1 IMQATIY
8 CANRYS
14 KDTLKSL
21 LEKLEAENRNLTYS
35 TDIADMNEVDVIVQH
50 SGLSFA
56 ELMDSCARVSKES
69 DRFQVV
75 VGKNAGYYING
86 DLYINEVGKF
96 IVPRKTN
103 MIM

>member
-1 IMQATIY
+1 MKATVY

-35 TDIADMNEVDVIVQH
+35 TDISDMNEVDVIVQH
-50 SGLSFA
+50 TDLSFA
-56 ELMDSCARVSKES
+56 ELMDSCDKVSKGS
-69 DRFQVV
+69 DRFQVF
-75 VGKNAGYYING
+75 VGNHAGYYING

-103 MIM
+103 MMM